1 MNISIKH
8 KLWYSYGFL
17 IFILLS
23 SAIVVWLLLKSHN
36 DKVLEIS
43 NEINPTVVDVMDFN
57 IALKQ
62 SIASLGL
69 YVKSKMSIYK
79 FEYSSSLDALNEK
92 IENIKANPLIQ
103 SNPEWTA
110 VLDTTHQRLDKYIAY
125 KDTLTELASSP
136 EKNMSALNK
145 MQETMNPSLLVI
157 SQSLSSMISAEATED
172 ADETRRD
179 LLLKIV
185 DLRYSFMQTVNSLRG
200 TIGFGSESFKENAKI
215 YIDRTLKMLDSI
227 KAEAENLNFEQA
239 DAFETSEPLIRNYL
253 KGTLEIIDIHS
264 SEKAYMDAY
273 LIKTEISPLTVK
285 LSQGLDELVKEIRAF
300 SDQKANSVDEQ
311 TRFMLNLIL
320 IATIVI
326 VAIGSAVAA
335 LISKDITCKLD
346 KTVTA
351 MKDISAGDGDLTK
364 TLDIKGND
372 ELGQLAGA
380 FNQFVERI
388 RGMITSVS
396 SAVDQLNQSA
406 AQMSQVT
413 SESADSLMQT
423 QQQTATAA
431 SAMNEMLN
439 FSNDVSEKVQL
450 ASNQANSANQAASE
464 GESVANQ
471 TVSSMNTLE
480 SEIKQASNVINELE
494 RVSTDIVTVL
504 DVIRGI
510 AEQTNL
516 LALNAAIEAA
526 RAGEQGR
533 GFAVVADEVRS
544 LASRT
549 QESTEEIDNM
559 ISQLQKASQE
569 AVTVMNSSK
578 NQTNSSV
585 TQTDET
591 KKSLATINQALS
603 TIADMNAKI
612 VGVSEEQ
619 VSLASRV
626 NETIMSISNVTEN
639 NAQGIQEL
647 ESSAQQLNGV
657 AGQLQQLVGSF
668 KV

>member
-1 MNISIKH
+1 
-8 KLWYSYGFL
+8 
-17 IFILLS
+17 
-23 SAIVVWLLLKSHN
+23 
-36 DKVLEIS
+36 
-43 NEINPTVVDVMDFN
+43 
-57 IALKQ
+57 
-62 SIASLGL
+62 
-69 YVKSKMSIYK
+69 
-79 FEYSSSLDALNEK
+79 
-92 IENIKANPLIQ
+92 
-103 SNPEWTA
+103 
-110 VLDTTHQRLDKYIAY
+110 
-125 KDTLTELASSP
+125 
-136 EKNMSALNK
+136 
-145 MQETMNPSLLVI
+145 MNPSLLVI

-185 DLRYSFMQTVNSLRG
+185 DLRYSFIQTVNSLRG

-253 KGTLEIIDIHS
+253 KGTLEVIDIHS
-264 SEKAYMDAY
+264 SEMAYMDAY

-300 SDQKANSVDEQ
+300 SDQKANSMDEQ